1 MNTNSNATT
10 KTALE
15 HLKSW
20 SNDMA
25 EKVNQYLQLKRRRKN
40 DEYIMKE
47 MDLTDPNKL
56 DTIKKYT
63 RKGPFE
69 ALQKVTTSKLDLSSI
84 QNTDYTK
91 IMPTKLL
98 KAYLSNHLLP
108 EISQLQTVFDFE
120 AKDVNDDF
128 LTDVKEEFHDSLMVM
143 DKIGE
148 GDNNFSTIPNN
159 FSEKYRNEWSD
170 SSFDSDE
177 TTFIPI
183 TKKGC
188 RIFFSDILTTAAN
201 AFEEYY
207 NENKNNSIDVTLNSD
222 EVPDIPLYFVSL
234 CQKRKRR
241 SPKDWYTTWLTGK
254 DVPDLIINED
264 GTSGDGAPLNV
275 PPPDSQNW
283 KKNDW
288 EKWEARDENNKIP
301 NIVKYDITEDKKF
314 KFLAYHANIVFF
326 YGGVLYSLGY
336 GLQQDDAFKKNNPIL
351 KKIEEIIKK
360 SLPSFNSV
368 DLFGTGV
375 IYSRDDIDLETDAYN
390 YKIIDIGII
399 DKNMVFNIN
408 TLFAKIVDLELQTYI
423 TKNTG
428 NGEFGLQYY
437 AISGETNLLYSRLS
451 STAASRLGLSNYY
464 NCTSF
469 VETIVGSRI
478 NCGLLYSDP
487 DKCENNVFSD
497 WGSNKIQ
504 KIMEYYIK
512 PETSVKE
519 FTELV
524 KYNPGNIFI

>member
-47 MDLTDPNKL
+47 MDLTDSNML
-56 DTIKKYT
+56 DTIKRYT

-69 ALQKVTTSKLDLSSI
+69 ALQKVTTSELDLSSI

-177 TTFIPI
+177 TKFIPI
-183 TKKGC
+183 TKKGS

-207 NENKNNSIDVTLNSD
+207 NEKDDKSTVTLNND

-241 SPKDWYTTWLTGK
+241 PKSQWIDYWRNNTSTVDIDDNETPGSIGIG
-254 DVPDLIINED
+254 DL
-264 GTSGDGAPLNV
+264 
-275 PPPDSQNW
+275 PPNTETI
-283 KKNDW
+283 KKL
-288 EKWEARDENNKIP
+288 ETWEANDENNKIP
-301 NIVKYDITEDKKF
+301 NIVKYEITEDRKF
-314 KFLAYHANIVFF
+314 KFFAYHANIVFF

-428 NGEFGLQYY
+428 NGEIGLQYY

-487 DKCENNVFSD
+487 DKCENNVYESLD
-497 WGSNKIQ
+497 SKKIQ
-504 KIMEYYIK
+504 DIMEDYIK
-512 PETSVKE
+512 PETSVKD

>member
-1 MNTNSNATT
+1 MNETNTEITSNPT
-10 KTALE
+10 KKALE

-47 MDLTDPNKL
+47 MDLTDSNML

-69 ALQKVTTSKLDLSSI
+69 ALQKVTTSELDLSSI

-120 AKDVNDDF
+120 AKDVNDEF

-148 GDNNFSTIPNN
+148 DDNNFSTTPNN

-177 TTFIPI
+177 TKFIPI

-207 NENKNNSIDVTLNSD
+207 NENKNKSIDDTLNSE

-241 SPKDWYTTWLTGK
+241 PKSEWIKYWQNNTSTVDI
-254 DVPDLIINED
+254 DDNE
-264 GTSGDGAPLNV
+264 TSGSVIGDLPTGIETIKQL
-275 PPPDSQNW
+275 
-283 KKNDW
+283 
-288 EKWEARDENNKIP
+288 ETWEAQEENKIP
-301 NIVKYDITEDKKF
+301 NIVKYDITEDRKF
-314 KFLAYHANIVFF
+314 KFFAYHANIVFF

-336 GLQQDDAFKKNNPIL
+336 GLQQDDSFKKNNPIL

-360 SLPSFNSV
+360 SFPSFNSV

-408 TLFAKIVDLELQTYI
+408 TLFAKIVDLEIQTYI

-487 DKCENNVFSD
+487 DKCENNIYKNLNSE
-497 WGSNKIQ
+497 KIQ
-504 KIMEYYIK
+504 KIMEKYIK